1 MPTADE
7 DCGNACGYIEDREVV
22 NTSAFQ
28 VHRPKKSG
36 DSAVPQAT
44 TGTVL
49 QRRWC
54 VLKSGHAGGHSFRTQ

>member
-22 NTSAFQ
+22 DTAAFQ
-28 VHRPKKSG
+28 VHRPKKGS
-36 DSAVPQAT
+36 DSSVVQAAVGP
-44 TGTVL
+44 VL
-49 QRRWC
+49 KRRYC